1 MKLQE
6 RIEALSYLG
15 NYLLQNPDERLWAV
29 MRRSQADNAWFT
41 PESIQGALNAI
52 RDSFLDKSKLLDWVS
67 RYSID
72 NQLDTPYKTVGLV
85 LAGNIPLVGFQDIV
99 CVFIAGF
106 RAKIKL
112 SEKDKYLLPYLLR
125 VMQEKYPQAAAYFE
139 VTEGY
144 LPPFDIV
151 IATGSNHSA
160 RYFESYFG
168 KYPNIIRR
176 NRNAIAILTGHESEN
191 DLKHLG
197 NDVFQYYGLGC
208 RNVSKL
214 YLPRD
219 YDFVPL
225 LTALHEHNS
234 VVLNHK
240 YKNNFDHNYSLLILN
255 RVDYKA
261 NGCILMSENQGIAS
275 PIACLYYEY
284 YDDFKI
290 LEKQLETRRAE
301 IQLAISKQKVALLP
315 TFDFG
320 VAQSPTLFD
329 YADGVDVMDFLTHS
343 SHRKT

>member
-6 RIEALSYLG
+6 RIDALAYLG
-15 NYLLQNPDERLWAV
+15 NYLSQEADERLLAV

-41 PESIQGALNAI
+41 LESIQYALNAI
-52 RDSFLDKSKLLDWVS
+52 RDSFLDSAQLSIWANH
-67 RYSID
+67 YSID
-72 NQLDTPYKTVGLV
+72 NQSDTPYKTVGLV

-112 SEKDKYLLPYLLR
+112 SEKDKYLLPHLLR
-125 VMQEKYPQAAAYFE
+125 VMQEKYPQSAAYFE
-139 VTEGY
+139 ATEGY
-144 LPPFDIV
+144 LTPFDMV
-151 IATGSNHSA
+151 IATGSNNSA

-176 NRNAIAILTGHESEN
+176 NRNAIAILTGNETEK

-284 YDDFKI
+284 YDDFKTLEAH
-290 LEKQLETRRAE
+290 LEKRRDE
-301 IQLAISKQKVALLP
+301 IQLAISKQNVASLP

-320 VAQSPTLFD
+320 VAQSPTLSD
-329 YADGVDVMDFLTHS
+329 YADGVDVMNFLTQFS
-343 SHRKT
+343 KNA

>member
-6 RIEALSYLG
+6 RIEALAYLG
-15 NYLLQNPDERLWAV
+15 NYLSQKADERLLAV
-29 MRRSQADNAWFT
+29 MHRSQADNAWFT
-41 PESIQGALNAI
+41 PESIQCALNAI
-52 RDSFLDKSKLLDWVS
+52 RDSFLNPSKLSVWAN

-72 NQLDTPYKTVGLV
+72 NQSDTPYKTVGLV

-106 RAKIKL
+106 RAKVKL
-112 SEKDKYLLPYLLR
+112 SEKDKYLLPHLLR
-125 VMQEKYPQAAAYFE
+125 MMQVKYPQSAAYFE

-151 IATGSNHSA
+151 IATGSNNSA

-176 NRNAIAILTGHESEN
+176 NRNAIAILTGTESEN

-284 YDDFKI
+284 YDDFET
-290 LEKQLETRRAE
+290 LESQLETRREE
-301 IQLAISKQKVALLP
+301 IQLAISKQKVASLP

-320 VAQSPTLFD
+320 VAQAPTLFD
-329 YADGVDVMDFLTHS
+329 YADGVDVMKFLKHH
-343 SHRKT
+343 SHRFA